1 MSGAMGGLRR
11 FSPVLFAA
19 LILAGCDT
27 FLGGSEGPPLP
38 GERISVLN
46 LDQTLVADP
55 TLADLRVRL
64 PQPRMNQDWP
74 QAGGYP
80 SHAMHH
86 LALPDNLEIAWTAD
100 IGTSRSSDRLLLSGP
115 VVADGRIY
123 TIDASTTVTAFNA
136 QDGEQIWR
144 VDLTPEEEDDGLF
157 GGGIAVDDG
166 RLYVTTPFA
175 LVFALD
181 AETGDEIWQA
191 ELPGPSRAA
200 PAVAGGRVFAVT
212 IDNQLAALDADD
224 GSRLWSHAG
233 ISEAAGL
240 LGGTTPA
247 VAGDT
252 VIAAYSSGEL
262 YALRAETGNVQW
274 TENLAGIQR
283 TDTISSLAHIRGRPV
298 IDRDLVFAVSNSG
311 TLAAIDLRRGGR
323 AWDVEIGGTQ
333 QPYVAGDFVY
343 VLSNNAELVAL
354 TRREGRVRWVQ
365 SLPQFVDPEERDEP
379 IYWSGPL
386 LAGDRLIVTGSN
398 SEALSISPYTGEILG
413 QIDIPG
419 SHLPAIA
426 AGGSLYLLA
435 DNATLIALR

>member
-1 MSGAMGGLRR
+1 MSGLRGL
-11 FSPVLFAA
+11 SPVLLAG
-19 LILAGCDT
+19 LLLAGCDS

-46 LDQTLVADP
+46 LNQALVVDP
-55 TLADLRVRL
+55 TLAELRVRL
-64 PQPRMNQDWP
+64 PQPRTNQDWP

-86 LALPDNLEIAWTAD
+86 LALPDSLETAWTAD
-100 IGTSRSSDRLLLSGP
+100 IGTSASSDRLLLSGP

-123 TIDASTTVTAFNA
+123 TIDASTTVTAFDPQN
-136 QDGEQIWR
+136 GERIWR
-144 VDLTPEEEDDGLF
+144 VDLTPEDEDDGLF
-157 GGGIAVDDG
+157 GGGIAFDNG

-175 LVFALD
+175 RAFALD
-181 AETGDEIWQA
+181 AATGDEIWQA
-191 ELPGPSRAA
+191 PLPGPVRAA
-200 PAVAGGRVFAVT
+200 PAVSDGRIFVVT
-212 IDNQLAALDADD
+212 IDNQLVALAAGD

-262 YALRAETGNVQW
+262 YALRTETGNVLW

-283 TDTISSLAHIRGRPV
+283 TDTISTLAHIRGRPV

-311 TLAAIDLRRGGR
+311 MLAAIDLRRGGR
-323 AWDVEIGGTQ
+323 AWDVEIGGTE

-343 VLSNNAELVAL
+343 VLSNSAELIAL
-354 TRREGRVRWVQ
+354 TRQAGRVRWIQ
-365 SLPQFVDPEERDEP
+365 SLPQFEDPEDREDP

-398 SEALSISPYTGEILG
+398 GDALSVSPYTGEILG
-413 QIDIPG
+413 QIDIPS
-419 SHLPAIA
+419 SHLPAVV